1 MSLVE
6 DFLTTDE
13 EQEIVDAI
21 LESEKNTSGEIRVHI
36 EPSSRLDHY
45 TRAQEVFHLLKMD
58 NTRESNGVLIYVAVE
73 DKKFAICGDKGIDE
87 VVPDDFWNSTK
98 DLIQNS
104 FKEGKFKEGIIRG
117 ILMAGEELKAH
128 FPWKP
133 NDTNELSN
141 EVSKG

>member
-6 DFLTTDE
+6 DFLSADE

-21 LESEKNTSGEIRVHI
+21 LDSEKNTSGEIRVHL
-36 EPSSRLDHY
+36 EATSHVDHY
-45 TRAQEVFHLLKMD
+45 ARAKEVFHLLKMD

-73 DKKFAICGDKGIDE
+73 DKKFVICGDKGIDK

-98 DLIQNS
+98 DSIENN
-104 FKEGKFKEGIIRG
+104 FKAGKFKDGLIEG
-117 ILMAGEELKAH
+117 ILMAGKELKAH

>member
-6 DFLTTDE
+6 DFLTADE

-36 EPSSRLDHY
+36 EPSSHLDHF

-73 DKKFAICGDKGIDE
+73 DKKFAICGDKGIDK

-104 FKEGKFKEGIIRG
+104 FKEGKFKEGIICG